1 MYKDDNMTKSY
12 KKDCMEIWEYRAGIV
27 VDFLYYM
34 EKLKKI
40 Q

>member
-12 KKDCMEIWEYRAGIV
+12 KKDCTEIWKYCARIAV
-27 VDFLYYM
+27 VFLDYM
-34 EKLKKI
+34 EMLKNI